1 MYKRQVDK
9 CRLRERIYTLT
20 GEELRKLD
28 DCLVV
33 SFGMTRQA
41 EMCIRDR
48 YANGAIAGEIAQKIG
63 VSRTTVYTEWKRG
76 QDGVTLDKNF
86 RPAYDPELAQKRVQ
100 EGLRRR
106 GRKKE
111 GNANV

>member
-1 MYKRQVDK
+1 MTPPKEKKEGENVARQFKTIEFDDRKTIASMY
-9 CRLRERIYTLT
+9 E
-20 GEELRKLD
+20 
-28 DCLVV
+28 
-33 SFGMTRQA
+33 
-41 EMCIRDR
+41 
-48 YANGAIAGEIAQKIG
+48 NGAIAGEIAQKIG
-63 VSRTTVYTEWKRG
+63 VSRTTVYTELKRG